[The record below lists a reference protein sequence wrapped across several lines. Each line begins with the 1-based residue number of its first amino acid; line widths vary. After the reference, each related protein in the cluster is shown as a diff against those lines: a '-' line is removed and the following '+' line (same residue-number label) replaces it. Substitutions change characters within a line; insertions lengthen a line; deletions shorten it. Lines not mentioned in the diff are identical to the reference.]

1 MLDILLVSATHLEHN
16 DSEIEGVPIYQ
27 IGVGKIRSAIN
38 TLQLIKAKKPDIVIN
53 FGSCGNLSN
62 LKPGDVH
69 EIKMVYNDFYA
80 GKLFSY
86 QPIKLNTRNKDSNI
100 TCFSTDTFFELGED
114 YHHSYTFRR
123 SRCDVAEME
132 LYSVALVCQQENI
145 PVYGYKWVS
154 DDGEEGKWEENA
166 AIGYNNFKKV
176 FKEIFL
182 DG

>member
-16 DSEIEGVPIYQ
+16 DCEIEGVPIYQ
-27 IGVGKIRSAIN
+27 IGVGKVNSAIN

-100 TCFSTDTFFELGED
+100 TCFSTDTFFETGED

-154 DDGEEGKWEENA
+154 DDGEEGKWAENA

-176 FKEIFL
+176 FIENFL
-182 DG
+182 NE

>member
-1 MLDILLVSATHLEHN
+1 
-16 DSEIEGVPIYQ
+16 
-27 IGVGKIRSAIN
+27 
-38 TLQLIKAKKPDIVIN
+38 
-53 FGSCGNLSN
+53 
-62 LKPGDVH
+62 
-69 EIKMVYNDFYA
+69 MVYNDFYA

-176 FKEIFL
+176 FKENFL